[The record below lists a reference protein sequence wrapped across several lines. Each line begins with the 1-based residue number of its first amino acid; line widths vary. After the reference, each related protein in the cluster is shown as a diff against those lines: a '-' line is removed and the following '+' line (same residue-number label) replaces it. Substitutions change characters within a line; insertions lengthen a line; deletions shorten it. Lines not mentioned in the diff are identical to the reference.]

1 MNATE
6 NQTVVASFI
15 SFLRKQNISEEHSEG
30 IESKEGLNYIVF
42 LIIHFLVLFSR
53 YSMFK

>member
-30 IESKEGLNYIVF
+30 IESKERLIYILF
-42 LIIHFLVLFSR
+42 LIIYFLVLFSR
-53 YSMFK
+53 YSMLK